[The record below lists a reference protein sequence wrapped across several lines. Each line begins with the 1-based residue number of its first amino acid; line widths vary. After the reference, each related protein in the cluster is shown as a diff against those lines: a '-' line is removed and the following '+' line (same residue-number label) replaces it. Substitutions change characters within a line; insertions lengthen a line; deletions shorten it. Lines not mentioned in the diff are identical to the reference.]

1 MEASTSSW
9 SSPPRD
15 LNLIETHKHIF
26 KIQEFSYLRN
36 CFKNIL
42 TLRLLLPS
50 KSVIS
55 EDSFLGFLSP
65 ELSQIGL
72 RPSLGD
78 DPADPVGC
86 IWKFPKQ
93 LYGRKFLEPKVHKVS
108 SFRNTS
114 GRLTCWQKRPSISL
128 QSKSALGECLW
139 LDATSDQILFCPIT
153 WKQNVLENLNT
164 QVYYFKITKQA
175 QLKFRKK

>member
-9 SSPPRD
+9 SSPPWD
-15 LNLIETHKHIF
+15 LNIIETHKHIF

-93 LYGRKFLEPKVHKVS
+93 LYGRNFWNLRYIRYPLLEILLADLPVDRRDLRSHS
-108 SFRNTS
+108 S
-114 GRLTCWQKRPSISL
+114 PS
-128 QSKSALGECLW
+128 QLW
-139 LDATSDQILFCPIT
+139 V
-153 WKQNVLENLNT
+153 NVCDWMLLVT
-164 QVYYFKITKQA
+164 RYYFV
-175 QLKFRKK
+175 R